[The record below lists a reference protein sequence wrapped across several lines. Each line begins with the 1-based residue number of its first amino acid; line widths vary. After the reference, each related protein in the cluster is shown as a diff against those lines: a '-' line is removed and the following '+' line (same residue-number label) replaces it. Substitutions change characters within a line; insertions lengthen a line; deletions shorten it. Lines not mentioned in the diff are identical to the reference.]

1 MADTHAVTNHVVGL
15 DTVAGLMKNVLSED
29 IVAAVS
35 NFPSVKEDSAY
46 QWKECSKYLFI
57 SSVFVF

>member
-1 MADTHAVTNHVVGL
+1 MADTHAVTSHVVGL

-35 NFPSVKEDSAY
+35 NLLSVKVDSAY
-46 QWKECSKYLFI
+46 QWKECSKL
-57 SSVFVF
+57 